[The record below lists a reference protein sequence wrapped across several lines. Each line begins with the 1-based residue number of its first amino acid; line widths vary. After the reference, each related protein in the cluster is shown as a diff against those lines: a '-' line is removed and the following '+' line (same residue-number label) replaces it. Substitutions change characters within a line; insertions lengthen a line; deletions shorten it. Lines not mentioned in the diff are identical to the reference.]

1 MLEQYPNDVKV
12 VYKSFP
18 LRNHKMAQPAA
29 LAALAAG
36 KQGKFWEMHDLI
48 FEDYKNLSE
57 QKFKDMATKLGLDM
71 DKFEQDLKDQGS
83 YRMIQADLQNG
94 FNSGVTGTPTI
105 FINGRLLKNRSV
117 DGMKQLIDKELAA
130 QNK

>member
-1 MLEQYPNDVKV
+1 
-12 VYKSFP
+12 
-18 LRNHKMAQPAA
+18 MAQPAA